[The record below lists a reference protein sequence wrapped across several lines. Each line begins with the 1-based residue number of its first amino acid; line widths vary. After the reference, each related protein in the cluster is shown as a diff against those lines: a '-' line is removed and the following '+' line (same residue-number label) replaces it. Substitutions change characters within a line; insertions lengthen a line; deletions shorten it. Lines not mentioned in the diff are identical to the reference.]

1 MLALDAIDHLFH
13 VLEIALPI
21 VIGIEIVVCNFRA
34 MTLGNDLVD
43 GEARSGHEED
53 RTLIEKGR
61 DGELQSPRTSARNY
75 DVVWINHQLHFRT
88 RVIRRDRFSRFRGA
102 ARVDISGGHRRRI
115 QG

>member
-53 RTLIEKGR
+53 LASMGWQPNEYTE
-61 DGELQSPRTSARNY
+61 PRST
-75 DVVWINHQLHFRT
+75 
-88 RVIRRDRFSRFRGA
+88 
-102 ARVDISGGHRRRI
+102 
-115 QG
+115 